1 MPPAGLDDL
10 SILGGLLA
18 GFASS
23 LHCVGMCSGIAA
35 SLMFTLAPDAGER
48 ERRTVILK
56 AQFGRILAY
65 MLAGAVL
72 GAIGSQFYFDA
83 DRTEGFMVLRWA
95 GAVTLVYIGLSVA
108 GWAPSLAGLDRVGVG
123 VMRLAQRPVGGHL
136 SAATPIMA
144 GFFWGLLPCGM
155 VYAALFY
162 AMLSGTPGQA
172 AAIMAGFG
180 VGTLPAVLASAFGAA
195 KLMSFAARPQMRLA
209 TGLAIASLGILSA
222 ALPWK
227 AIAAFCGL
235 PVD

>member
-1 MPPAGLDDL
+1 MPPVGLDDL

-35 SLMFTLAPDAGER
+35 SLMFTLAPDANES
-48 ERRTVILK
+48 ERRAVILK
-56 AQFGRILAY
+56 AQIGRIAAY

-72 GAIGSQFYFDA
+72 GAVGSQFYFDA

-123 VMRLAQRPVGGHL
+123 VMRLAQKPLGGQL
-136 SAATPIMA
+136 SAATPVMA
-144 GFFWGLLPCGM
+144 GLFWGLLPCGM

-180 VGTLPAVLASAFGAA
+180 VGTMPAVLASAFGAA
-195 KLMSFAARPQMRLA
+195 KLMSFAARPQMRVL
-209 TGLAIASLGILSA
+209 TGLSIVSLGILSA

-227 AIAAFCGL
+227 AIAAFCGI
-235 PVD
+235 PVE

>member
-1 MPPAGLDDL
+1 MPPAGLADL
-10 SILGGLLA
+10 SILGGILA

-35 SLMFTLAPDAGER
+35 SLMFTLAPAAGEK
-48 ERRTVILK
+48 ERRIVILK
-56 AQFGRILAY
+56 AQFGRVAAY

-72 GAIGSQFYFDA
+72 GAVGSQFYFDA
-83 DRTEGFMVLRWA
+83 DRAEGFMILRWA
-95 GAVTLVYIGLSVA
+95 GVVTLVYIGLSVA
-108 GWAPSLAGLDRVGVG
+108 GWAPTLAGLDRVGAG
-123 VMRLAQRPVGGHL
+123 LMRVAQNPLGGKL
-136 SAATPIMA
+136 SATTPVLA

-162 AMLSGTPGQA
+162 AMLSGSPGQG

-195 KLMSFAARPQMRLA
+195 KLMSFSARPGMRTV
-209 TGLAIASLGILSA
+209 TGLAIVAVGVLSA

-227 AIAAFCGL
+227 EIAAFCGI
-235 PVD
+235 PVE

>member
-1 MPPAGLDDL
+1 MPPAGLADL

-35 SLMFTLAPDAGER
+35 SLMFTLAPDATENEQR
-48 ERRTVILK
+48 AVILK
-56 AQFGRILAY
+56 AQFGRIAAY
-65 MLAGAVL
+65 MIAGAIL
-72 GAIGSQFYFDA
+72 GAIGSQFYFEA
-83 DRTEGFMVLRWA
+83 DRAEGFLILRWA

-108 GWAPSLAGLDRVGVG
+108 GWAPALAGLDRVGSG
-123 VMRLAQRPVGGHL
+123 VMRLAQTPLGGKL
-136 SAATPIMA
+136 GAATPVMA

-162 AMLSGTPGQA
+162 AMLSGSPGQG

-195 KLMSFAARPQMRLA
+195 RLMSFAARPGMRTA
-209 TGLAIASLGILSA
+209 TGLAIVAVGILSA

-227 AIAAFCGL
+227 EIAAFCGIPL
-235 PVD
+235 E

>member
-35 SLMFTLAPDAGER
+35 SLMFTLAPDANES
-48 ERRTVILK
+48 ERRAVILK
-56 AQFGRILAY
+56 AQIGRVAAY
-65 MLAGAVL
+65 VLAGAVL
-72 GAIGSQFYFDA
+72 GAVGSQFYFDA

-95 GAVTLVYIGLSVA
+95 GGVTLVYIGLSVA

-123 VMRLAQRPVGGHL
+123 VMRLAQKPLGGQL
-136 SAATPIMA
+136 SAATPVMA

-180 VGTLPAVLASAFGAA
+180 AGTLPAVLASAFGAA
-195 KLMSFAARPQMRLA
+195 KLMSFAARPQMRVV
-209 TGLAIASLGILSA
+209 TGLSIVSLGVLSA

-227 AIAAFCGL
+227 AIAAFCGI
-235 PVD
+235 PVE